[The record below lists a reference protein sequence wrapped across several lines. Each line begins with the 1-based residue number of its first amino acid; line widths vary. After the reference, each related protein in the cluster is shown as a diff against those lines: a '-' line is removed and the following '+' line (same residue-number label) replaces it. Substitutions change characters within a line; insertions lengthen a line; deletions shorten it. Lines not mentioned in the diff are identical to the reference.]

1 MKKYTKFAYLAII
14 LIVLALGFF
23 TYKVFS
29 KNGEDEDI
37 KSKSLAEVKYLED
50 KFLNLFNQMN
60 NISFENYNISA
71 SKVKKQETENKSS
84 DSSQNSQGN
93 GGSTG
98 GANKNEQNTSN
109 ESKDSEDSEDNKKFN
124 LEETGILTKNTDINW
139 KQVKND
145 VENIYAS
152 LYPMTLDLYKTE
164 INQNDIVNFNKE
176 YDNLTKAIRD
186 ENKDEVLIEL
196 SKLYDYLPKFIDNIA
211 KGEKDKIILRTK
223 NEIFKAYSILDQEEW
238 TAISGNIN
246 NAIQEFTKLVTNI
259 SNQEKVNQ
267 YNINKSYVIINE
279 LQNAVLL
286 RDKDIF
292 LIKYKN
298 LVEELQ
304 NI

>member
-1 MKKYTKFAYLAII
+1 MKRYTKFAYLAII
-14 LIVLALGFF
+14 LIVLVLGFF

-37 KSKSLAEVKYLED
+37 KSKSLAEVKYLEN

-60 NISFENYNISA
+60 NISFENYKIS
-71 SKVKKQETENKSS
+71 SSEVKKEETENKSS
-84 DSSQNSQGN
+84 DSSQNSQGS
-93 GGSTG
+93 GGNTG
-98 GANKNEQNTSN
+98 GVSKNKSNNSN
-109 ESKDSEDSEDNKKFN
+109 ESKDTEDSENNKKFN

-139 KQVKND
+139 NQAKSD
-145 VENIYAS
+145 VEKIYTS

-186 ENKDEVLIEL
+186 ENKNETLIKL
-196 SKLYDYLPKFIDNIA
+196 SKLYDYLPKFIDNLA
-211 KGEKDKIILRTK
+211 KEEKDKIILRTK
-223 NEIFKAYSILDQEEW
+223 NEIFKAYSILEQEEW

-246 NAIQEFTKLVTNI
+246 NAVQEFTKLVTNI

-267 YNINKSYVIINE
+267 YNINKSYVMINE